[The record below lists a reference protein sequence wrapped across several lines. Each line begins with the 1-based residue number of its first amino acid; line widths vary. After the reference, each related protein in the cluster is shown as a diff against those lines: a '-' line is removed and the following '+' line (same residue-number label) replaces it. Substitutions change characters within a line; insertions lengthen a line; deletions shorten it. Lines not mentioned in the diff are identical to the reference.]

1 MPSRAGCLSKEG
13 SMISR
18 ARASFAMET
27 AQGRTMGPRER
38 VPSAVVGLTVSSVP
52 QVDLVHQSAPFV
64 SSPTRACPLLCFV
77 SVWPAPDS
85 SQTLHSFSIRISKPC
100 RSLGFAA
107 SCSRRVVWC
116 VGRGENGRLSSLPFP
131 QIFNVLF
138 YGSHLFFFAYGWYSQ
153 VGITLSIKR
162 PPRLRSADERNRDK
176 VALCQKTLTVAP
188 TGY

>member
-1 MPSRAGCLSKEG
+1 
-13 SMISR
+13 
-18 ARASFAMET
+18 MET

-52 QVDLVHQSAPFV
+52 QVDLVHQSATFV

-116 VGRGENGRLSSLPFP
+116 VGRGGNGRLSSLPFP

-153 VGITLSIKR
+153 VGITTYDR
-162 PPRLRSADERNRDK
+162 PAAATAQMRMSEYGTSSLWQQNADGGSDRL
-176 VALCQKTLTVAP
+176 LTP
-188 TGY
+188 NSPLLTP